1 MKKWEEKEYK
11 WYIWAAAARKC
22 VRNTITKQNIMK
34 RSRSG
39 KGEKVHYEETL
50 TRVGDVG

>member
-1 MKKWEEKEYK
+1 MQRKRIQMVYLG
-11 WYIWAAAARKC
+11 ATARKC